1 MIKFDS
7 SHDKYDCCGCRACEQ
22 VCPKQAIVM
31 ETDDE
36 GFLYPKIDACKC
48 INCGLC
54 NKVCPIEVGN
64 ISVEHPLAVYAAQYQ
79 NNKVLNNS
87 SSGGI
92 FSLIAN
98 YVFSK
103 YGVVYGAAFDDDMYL
118 QHIRITDIEEL
129 NKLRGSKYVQSDI
142 EDTYKQA
149 KTDLENGALVYF
161 TGTPCQIQG
170 LKLFLRKHY
179 ANLLTTDL
187 VCHGTPSYKVFANTL
202 REIEAKKHGRIY
214 SYLFRDKSVGG
225 WSCSSSSSS
234 SFKRIKDGEK
244 VFLPRSNDMSAYFN
258 AFISGNLMRYV
269 CYRCPFANIHRIS
282 DITLADCWGI
292 DKIVPDFPNMK
303 KGVSTVLI
311 NTQKGKDVWEN
322 ICDKTICRQ
331 ILETDAVSNNANL
344 HQASKLPEGR
354 ATCYN
359 LAFNDYNKFLYKF
372 SPSTKENIKFYLKYY
387 VKRIPIVGDL
397 LMRIKDIIK

>member
-1 MIKFDS
+1 
-7 SHDKYDCCGCRACEQ
+7 
-22 VCPKQAIVM
+22 
-31 ETDDE
+31 
-36 GFLYPKIDACKC
+36 
-48 INCGLC
+48 
-54 NKVCPIEVGN
+54 
-64 ISVEHPLAVYAAQYQ
+64 
-79 NNKVLNNS
+79 
-87 SSGGI
+87 
-92 FSLIAN
+92 
-98 YVFSK
+98 
-103 YGVVYGAAFDDDMYL
+103 
-118 QHIRITDIEEL
+118 
-129 NKLRGSKYVQSDI
+129 
-142 EDTYKQA
+142 
-149 KTDLENGALVYF
+149 
-161 TGTPCQIQG
+161 
-170 LKLFLRKHY
+170 
-179 ANLLTTDL
+179 
-187 VCHGTPSYKVFANTL
+187 
-202 REIEAKKHGRIY
+202 
-214 SYLFRDKSVGG
+214 
-225 WSCSSSSSS
+225 
-234 SFKRIKDGEK
+234 
-244 VFLPRSNDMSAYFN
+244 
-258 AFISGNLMRYV
+258 MRYV